1 MEVAPPEVKGLKDTT
16 GAGDAYLGG
25 MIVGLVHDGLPKT
38 REELRSAIFF
48 NPGAMYIDLVFLD
61 PVSLQ

>member
-1 MEVAPPEVKGLKDTT
+1 MAPPEVKGLKDTT

-38 REELRSAIFF
+38 KEELRSAS
-48 NPGAMYIDLVFLD
+48 LKKSLLTVCRFLHK
-61 PVSLQ
+61 VHQF

>member
-1 MEVAPPEVKGLKDTT
+1 MEVAPPEVKSLKDTT

-38 REELRSAIFF
+38 REELRSALLTLTFSLSF
-48 NPGAMYIDLVFLD
+48 LV
-61 PVSLQ
+61 VVV